1 MPYAYSLAEAHSDG
15 NARRDEILALC
26 YAVDVISIFEN
37 MAQKR
42 KQRKGE
48 TPAEVT
54 HPSQLTSRAEPER
67 HVQPFDFK
75 NNVTWRIFRILS
87 EFIDG
92 FEFIS
97 DLKHPVTIFG
107 SARTHPNEKE
117 YKQARELARR
127 LGKAGYTIVTGGGP
141 GIMEA
146 ANHGAVDAG
155 APSVGL
161 NIQLPYEQRMNKWV
175 QRGIGFFY
183 FFSRKTMMSTSSKA
197 YVFFPGG
204 FGTLDEFFT
213 IATLIQN
220 GKIDKRPLILF
231 GRDYWCDLERFIREQ
246 MLDDGAISN
255 ADAMMYTITDDM
267 DEVLRLVKKA
277 KGRKFTFM

>member
-1 MPYAYSLAEAHSDG
+1 MPSKKTDMNTVEEH
-15 NARRDEILALC
+15 I
-26 YAVDVISIFEN
+26 
-37 MAQKR
+37 
-42 KQRKGE
+42 
-48 TPAEVT
+48 T
-54 HPSQLTSRAEPER
+54 HPSQLSPKAKPER

-75 NNVTWRIFRILS
+75 NNISWRIFRILS

-97 DLKHPVTIFG
+97 ELKHPVTIFG
-107 SARTHPNEKE
+107 SARTGENEKE
-117 YKQARELARR
+117 YKQARLLAKK

-146 ANHGAVDAG
+146 ANRGAVEVKAE
-155 APSVGL
+155 SIGL

-175 QRGIGFFY
+175 QRGIGFYY
-183 FFSRKTMMSTSSKA
+183 FFSRKTMMSTSSRA

-231 GRDYWCDLERFIREQ
+231 GCEYWCDLDAFIRKR
-246 MLDDGAISN
+246 MLQDGAISKK
-255 ADAMMYTITDDM
+255 DAQLYTITDDM

-277 KGRKFTFM
+277 KGRQFTFM